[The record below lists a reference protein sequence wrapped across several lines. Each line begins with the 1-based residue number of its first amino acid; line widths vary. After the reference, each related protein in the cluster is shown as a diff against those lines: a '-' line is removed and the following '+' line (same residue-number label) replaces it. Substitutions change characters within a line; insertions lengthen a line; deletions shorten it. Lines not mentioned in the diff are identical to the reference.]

1 MSVRYAPGVIMT
13 TQAAKSE
20 PADRLVSRRPSMID
34 EPIAVAAGWCTGMA
48 AAYFVIV
55 ANAKIGSGPLAHPV
69 ATWFVGARSAVL
81 AIVLAII
88 IRLFLRQSKNR
99 LLLGAVLGM
108 AAPVGMLFWLYR

>member
-1 MSVRYAPGVIMT
+1 MM

-20 PADRLVSRRPSMID
+20 PADRRVSRMPSMID
-34 EPIAVAAGWCTGMA
+34 EAIAVAAGWCTGMS

-69 ATWFVGARSAVL
+69 ATWFVGVRSAVL

-88 IRLFLRQSKNR
+88 IRLFLRQSKKR

-108 AAPVGMLFWLYR
+108 AAPVGTLFWLYR